1 MGTDTK
7 AKAKMKVEVEV
18 RREEHYACGC
28 STTHVQSS
36 QLAGKW
42 MLRCNAHDEPLITV
56 VTVMEYGKRQEIG
69 ELSS

>member
-1 MGTDTK
+1 M
-7 AKAKMKVEVEV
+7 

-42 MLRCNAHDEPLITV
+42 MLRCNAHDEPLSTV
-56 VTVMEYGKRQEIG
+56 VTVMEYDKPQEAE